1 MKHAKIIKTKK
12 EDIKIRKENERHIFS
27 FCTKN
32 LYTLYCKLNHM
43 GRYWMR
49 REAKRKWGKGGK
61 PKSKSSSFV
70 ACLGKSD
77 PTFCYK

>member
-32 LYTLYCKLNHM
+32 LYTLYCKLNHK

-49 REAKRKWGKGGK
+49 REAKINELKEENPRE
-61 PKSKSSSFV
+61 KSHHLLH
-70 ACLGKSD
+70 A
-77 PTFCYK
+77 